1 MVSRCRTHSYQNF
14 VVRMCETSNRFARYR
29 GQTSGLSFWLAAL
42 VIIIKTSS
50 CLFSPIA
57 CGRQAC
63 APALRSLP
71 PALRMSSRRMG
82 FRGTGCCSV
91 LPFSPD
97 RGGCGFRSIS
107 RARGPAIAAPPL
119 STFSHRPHISGVLRR
134 GSPQP
139 ARAPRRGPGYGR
151 SDGVRALRPKSPLPL
166 PIGNSPHLGI

>member
-97 RGGCGFRSIS
+97 QGGLRVSQYLARKGAGDRRSS
-107 RARGPAIAAPPL
+107 PLDLFASAA
-119 STFSHRPHISGVLRR
+119 HLRR
-134 GSPQP
+134 SSTRIPP
-139 ARAPRRGPGYGR
+139 TSARASSRPRI
-151 SDGVRALRPKSPLPL
+151 RAK
-166 PIGNSPHLGI
+166 